1 MPAIHPTAIVDD
13 AAKIAESVE
22 IGPYCIVGAGVTL
35 GENVRLIANVHISG
49 NTILGE
55 GCVCFPNVTLGGQ
68 AQILGASL
76 SANNNL
82 VIGARNV
89 FRENV
94 TVHGATPDKIH
105 PTRIGNDC
113 LFMVGSHIAHDCQ
126 VGDKC
131 VLANLASVG
140 GECHVGDQVWF
151 GGGSIIH
158 QKTWIGDHAFVGG
171 GSILVGDAL
180 PFASTQGNHA
190 EIAAINVVGL
200 KRRGF
205 SKADLKDIYAV
216 YKSLEHGN
224 DTFKDRVEEA
234 EKKFSGSVPA
244 MKVIDFVKNPRGGRA
259 LCRFRSGK

>member
-1 MPAIHPTAIVDD
+1 MPDIHPTAIVDP
-13 AAKIAESVE
+13 AATIADSVE
-22 IGPYCIVGAGVTL
+22 IGPYCMVGPNVTL
-35 GENVRLIANVHISG
+35 GNDVRLIAFVHISG
-49 NTILGE
+49 NTVLGD

-76 SANNNL
+76 EANNNL
-82 VIGARNV
+82 VIGERNV

-94 TVHGATPDKIH
+94 TVHGATPDKEH

-140 GECHVGDQVWF
+140 GECHVGNQVWF

-171 GSILVGDAL
+171 GSILVGDAV

-190 EIAAINVVGL
+190 EIAAVNVVGL

-205 SKADLKDIYAV
+205 SKSDLKDIYAV
-216 YKSLEHGN
+216 YKSLEHG
-224 DTFKDRVEEA
+224 DGTFKDRVAAAEERFA
-234 EKKFSGSVPA
+234 GSGPA
-244 MKVIDFVKNPRGGRA
+244 MQVINFVKHPRGGRA